1 MDAMPTFDGVS
12 LVPAEDPEGQAVTAT
27 VNLSSGESSG
37 KEEGDDDED
46 KERDSE
52 ATFEGMG
59 EISPWRRSSTL
70 RSMPDDDEA
79 SARQGGEDAP
89 LVPRKDMSGLIPQVS
104 TPALASAEV
113 SSSPSSAPSPAA
125 GPPEAE
131 PRKRLSGFK
140 LGRSPCDPATVN
152 Q

>member
-1 MDAMPTFDGVS
+1 
-12 LVPAEDPEGQAVTAT
+12 
-27 VNLSSGESSG
+27 
-37 KEEGDDDED
+37 
-46 KERDSE
+46 
-52 ATFEGMG
+52 MG

-89 LVPRKDMSGLIPQVS
+89 LVPRKDRSGLISLGSSP
-104 TPALASAEV
+104 TPASAEAN
-113 SSSPSSAPSPAA
+113 SSPSGVLSSAV

-131 PRKRLSGFK
+131 PRKMLSGFK
-140 LGRSPCDPATVN
+140 LGRSPWDPAAVN